1 MSSSLESSIS
11 SSLSD
16 SELLKSSELLMS
28 EYTEPLRRGCGLGGG
43 GVTSSERTYNN
54 CDIVLQQNTLYRKQ
68 IMGGGGGEL
77 LFKGPK
83 QKKKH
88 SLGQKTFTSFTVCYP
103 SLTIFINE
111 NFIVTDICMLVLKYL

>member
-68 IMGGGGGEL
+68 IMGGGGATIQGS
-77 LFKGPK
+77 KT
-83 QKKKH
+83 KKKTQ
-88 SLGQKTFTSFTVCYP
+88 LRTK
-103 SLTIFINE
+103 
-111 NFIVTDICMLVLKYL
+111 NFYFFHCLLSILDNFYQ